1 MQTVRRAFSSTLPCA
16 LAAALLLLASG
27 AAAALEPITIQLKWR
42 HQFQFAGYYAAQEQG
57 YYRAAG
63 LDVTLQEARPGNDS
77 LQAVLQGQAQYGISN
92 TALLAARARGLPVV
106 VLASVYQ
113 HSAAALLVRRNGHGQ
128 PLLGPNSRIMLAPSN
143 EELALFLRKYGVPLE
158 TLAPVSHNFG
168 YDDLLDGRVD
178 AMSIYSTEAPYI
190 LEQNSLGY
198 QILSPRARGDD
209 FYGDV
214 LYTTESELRDHPQRA
229 AAVRAATLRGWQY
242 AMAHPGE
249 IADLIRARYPQRHS
263 RDHLLYEARQLV
275 PLLDADTVE
284 LGYSDPQ
291 RWQAIANSYIAHGM
305 LPRDFTVDGFL
316 YQPAPVR
323 DWQRI
328 ASVAGALLLALGGLA
343 TLGLLRLRRRRA
355 GPPAAPL
362 EPSGSK

>member
-1 MQTVRRAFSSTLPCA
+1 VRRAFASTARRA
-16 LAAALLLLASG
+16 LASAFLLLASG
-27 AAAALEPITIQLKWR
+27 TAAALEQVTIQLKWR
-42 HQFQFAGYYAAQEQG
+42 HQFQFAGYYAAQQQG
-57 YYRAAG
+57 YYREAG
-63 LDVTLQEARPGNDS
+63 LDVSLLEARPGSDS

-113 HSAAALLVRRNGHGQ
+113 HSAAALLVRRNAHGQ

-143 EELALFLRKYGVPLE
+143 EELALFLRKYGVPPE
-158 TLAPVSHNFG
+158 SLAPVSHNFS
-168 YDDLLDGRVD
+168 YDDLIDGRID
-178 AMSIYSTEAPYI
+178 AMSIYSTEAPYM
-190 LEQNSLGY
+190 LEHSSLGY

-214 LYTTESELRDHPQRA
+214 LYTTESELRDHPERA

-249 IADLIRARYPQRHS
+249 IADLIRKRYPQRHG
-263 RDHLLYEARQLV
+263 REHLLYEARQLV
-275 PLLDADTVE
+275 PLLAADTVE

-291 RWQAIANSYIAHGM
+291 RWQTIANSYIGQGM

-316 YQPAPVR
+316 YQPAQAS
-323 DWQRI
+323 DWQRT
-328 ASVAGALLLALGGLA
+328 ASVAGAALLGLGGLA
-343 TLGLLRLRRRRA
+343 TLVLLRQRRRRA
-355 GPPAAPL
+355 GQPATPL